1 MVQVF
6 MPCVLLSRLSYPTS
20 YYLGLNFNYLF
31 LFYTASD
38 CFKRY
43 HLIIGPKT
51 KCTRID
57 DFVMSKKFMK

>member
-38 CFKRY
+38 CFKRC

-51 KCTRID
+51 KFIE
-57 DFVMSKKFMK
+57 DFVMSKQFMK